1 MPHSR
6 KSDAVKFPH
15 RMLEDADALAS
26 FKGWSKDVY
35 EDFFRFRRGEMSESE
50 FLEKYSWE
58 RAILSIDMTGLSIST
73 VKLGELQ
80 GLTRILDAQR
90 VAIPVMQDYGADLVR
105 CFADDIVA
113 LFLEPGSAIDAALE
127 IHRRVRLFNASPLA
141 SEHPTLCCAGI
152 GYGRVLAIGPNLA
165 QGDEMNRASKLG
177 EEIARGNETL
187 VTQRAYDAVA
197 AREDIVF
204 ERQDH
209 DDLLFPFYRVTGP
222 E

>member
-1 MPHSR
+1 
-6 KSDAVKFPH
+6 
-15 RMLEDADALAS
+15 MLEDADALAS
-26 FKGWSKDVY
+26 FKSWSKDVY

-58 RAILSIDMTGLSIST
+58 RAILSVDMTGLSIST

-165 QGDEMNRASKLG
+165 QG
-177 EEIARGNETL
+177 AR
-187 VTQRAYDAVA
+187 Q
-197 AREDIVF
+197 
-204 ERQDH
+204 
-209 DDLLFPFYRVTGP
+209 
-222 E
+222 

>member
-1 MPHSR
+1 
-6 KSDAVKFPH
+6 
-15 RMLEDADALAS
+15 MLEDADALAS

-58 RAILSIDMTGLSIST
+58 RAILSVDMTGLSIST

-90 VAIPVMQDYGADLVR
+90 VAIPVMQDYGADLVH

-113 LFLEPGSAIDAALE
+113 
-127 IHRRVRLFNASPLA
+127 LFNASPLA

>member
-1 MPHSR
+1 
-6 KSDAVKFPH
+6 
-15 RMLEDADALAS
+15 MLEDADALAS
-26 FKGWSKDVY
+26 FKSWSKDVY

-58 RAILSIDMTGLSIST
+58 RAILSVDMTGLSIST

-127 IHRRVRLFNASPLA
+127 IHRRVVVQRFA
-141 SEHPTLCCAGI
+141 AGI
-152 GYGRVLAIGPNLA
+152 
-165 QGDEMNRASKLG
+165 RAP
-177 EEIARGNETL
+177 
-187 VTQRAYDAVA
+187 DP
-197 AREDIVF
+197 
-204 ERQDH
+204 
-209 DDLLFPFYRVTGP
+209 LLCRHRLWPGSRHRP
-222 E
+222 EPGAG

>member
-1 MPHSR
+1 
-6 KSDAVKFPH
+6 
-15 RMLEDADALAS
+15 MLEDADALAS

-90 VAIPVMQDYGADLVR
+90 VAIPVMQDYGADLVH

-113 LFLEPGSAIDAALE
+113 LFLEPGSAIVVQRFA
-127 IHRRVRLFNASPLA
+127 
-141 SEHPTLCCAGI
+141 AGI
-152 GYGRVLAIGPNLA
+152 
-165 QGDEMNRASKLG
+165 RAP
-177 EEIARGNETL
+177 
-187 VTQRAYDAVA
+187 DP
-197 AREDIVF
+197 
-204 ERQDH
+204 
-209 DDLLFPFYRVTGP
+209 LLCRHRLWPGSRHRP
-222 E
+222 EPGAG

>member
-1 MPHSR
+1 
-6 KSDAVKFPH
+6 VKFPH
-15 RMLEDADALAS
+15 RLLEDADALAS
-26 FKGWSKDVY
+26 FKGWGKDVY

-50 FLEKYSWE
+50 FREKYSRE

-90 VAIPVMQDYGADLVR
+90 VAIPVMQDYGAELVR

-165 QGDEMNRASKLG
+165 QGLRAAMKHWSRNVRMTRLLSEK
-177 EEIARGNETL
+177 ISFSNARIT
-187 VTQRAYDAVA
+187 TICCSRS
-197 AREDIVF
+197 
-204 ERQDH
+204 
-209 DDLLFPFYRVTGP
+209 TGLRSLSDP
-222 E
+222 PGITPL

>member
-26 FKGWSKDVY
+26 FKSWSKDVY

-58 RAILSIDMTGLSIST
+58 RAILSVDMTGLSIST